1 MSVLIEN
8 ITEAA
13 LSLPYDERTILLEK
27 LAESLG
33 PRDDMESV
41 SESWIKEIRRRV
53 EEIKSGRAEL
63 VDGQAGFARVRESLR
78 K

>member
-8 ITEAA
+8 ITEVA

-27 LAESLG
+27 LAESLDTPDG
-33 PRDDMESV
+33 KAVV
-41 SESWIKEIRRRV
+41 SQSWINVIRRRV

-63 VDGQAGFARVRESLR
+63 VDGPAGLARVRESLR